1 MLMTEPEPP
10 PDGADTAAGDTSN
23 DVHATWV
30 AVTADALLP
39 DGWVVREKTSKDGKR
54 KSKSYR
60 FGATGKIH
68 ASLRSAKDAAA
79 GLEAGPAIN
88 AIDGAAVADPV
99 PDDGDAP
106 AKKRRKAAAAAAAA
120 AATSS
125 DAPQRPPEQP
135 QLARAAA
142 AATSTAAVEAD
153 RTRALAQVTM
163 SHVADNPPSLNRA
176 HHSLR
181 GSSADPPRRA
191 REASLRA
198 SDLTLTAPVALL
210 GSGRGARRRLGGAGV
225 ATQLVFAPPL
235 RAKARPT
242 AFVLEARALAW

>member
-23 DVHATWV
+23 VYATWV

-79 GLEAGPAIN
+79 GLLEAGPAIN

-99 PDDGDAP
+99 PDDSDAP

-120 AATSS
+120 AAAPSS
-125 DAPQRPPEQP
+125 DAPQRPPEQS
-135 QLARAAA
+135 QLARAVA
-142 AATSTAAVEAD
+142 AATSTAAAEAD
-153 RTRALAQVTM
+153 RARAAAQVTM

-176 HHSLR
+176 HH
-181 GSSADPPRRA
+181 
-191 REASLRA
+191 
-198 SDLTLTAPVALL
+198 
-210 GSGRGARRRLGGAGV
+210 
-225 ATQLVFAPPL
+225 
-235 RAKARPT
+235 
-242 AFVLEARALAW
+242 